1 MEKLIM
7 LVVIAII
14 AESVWETLKMTWQDG
29 KVKVDRIG
37 ALVVSML
44 IVFGTRLDILALLE
58 IETVIPFLG
67 IILTGI
73 LISRGSNFI
82 HDLLVRLNNKNTDV
96 EIETIIPSKTI
107 EVDKIEGITREIEN
121 LRKKQKKSSK

>member
-7 LVVIAII
+7 LVVVAII
-14 AESVWETLKMTWQDG
+14 AESVLETLKMTWQDG
-29 KVKVDRIG
+29 KVKVDRVG

-44 IVFGTRLDILALLE
+44 IVFGTRLDMLSLLG

-82 HDLLVRLNNKNTDV
+82 HDLLVRLSNKNTEV
-96 EIETIIPSKTI
+96 PKEISPKGE
-107 EVDKIEGITREIEN
+107 ITNFNGR
-121 LRKKQKKSSK
+121 

>member
-7 LVVIAII
+7 LVVVAII

-29 KVKVDRIG
+29 KVKVDRVG

-44 IVFGTRLDILALLE
+44 IVFGTRLDILSLLG

-82 HDLLVRLNNKNTDV
+82 HDLLVRLNNKNTEV
-96 EIETIIPSKTI
+96 PKEISPKGE
-107 EVDKIEGITREIEN
+107 ITTFN
-121 LRKKQKKSSK
+121 GK

>member
-7 LVVIAII
+7 LVVVAII

-29 KVKVDRIG
+29 KVKVDRVG

-44 IVFGTRLDILALLE
+44 IVFGTRLDMLSLLG

-82 HDLLVRLNNKNTDV
+82 HDLLVRLSNKNTDV
-96 EIETIIPSKTI
+96 EFKTIIPSNTI
-107 EVDKIEGITREIEN
+107 EADRIEGTIRGIEN
-121 LRKKQKKSSK
+121 LRKKQGIKE

>member
-44 IVFGTRLDILALLE
+44 IVFGTRLDMLSLLG

-82 HDLLVRLNNKNTDV
+82 HDLLVRLSNKNTDV
-96 EIETIIPSKTI
+96 ELKTIIPSNTI
-107 EVDKIEGITREIEN
+107 EEDRIEGTIKDIEI
-121 LRKKQKKSSK
+121 LRKKQGIKE